1 MRREVAP
8 KKEDWGSV
16 SQRLAALERSN
27 LDSSTREEQRE
38 LWESSITRRVSELE
52 TYAEGMLPVMQR
64 LQCCEDY
71 IGLSGTHTPFNASKS
86 TDIFTRITRLENPFE
101 LLATREWVKER
112 SNDGLFGILLVL
124 IVSACTLVATEGYKQ
139 IKALQTKPAVAA
151 VTPPAKWVPCPEY
164 AKCTTPE
171 IPVTAVTGEGASSS
185 ATVEGTSTAGTT
197 VNQFV
202 VSAGT
207 LPAEIHPTEGTQIEV
222 TWLKPCWVSYTDQI
236 GKVTQVGNVE
246 GGYVGNYFVFGPI
259 TIRSVCPGYVR
270 YRVNGKLVSPP
281 NLSRTPEKSEVVTL
295 PEAK

>member
-16 SQRLAALERSN
+16 SQRLAALEGLN
-27 LDSSTREEQRE
+27 LSGATREEQRE
-38 LWESSITRRVSELE
+38 LWESSMTRRVSELE

-101 LLATREWVKER
+101 LLATREWVKKEAR
-112 SNDGLFGILLVL
+112 VGHHFRIIAFTALVGVL
-124 IVSACTLVATEGYKQ
+124 SLGWEVFVRLPHRMDHLEFNTKTAIEMSS
-139 IKALQTKPAVAA
+139 KPAVGA
-151 VTPPAKWVPCPEY
+151 
-164 AKCTTPE
+164 TT
-171 IPVTAVTGEGASSS
+171 A
-185 ATVEGTSTAGTT
+185 
-197 VNQFV
+197 NQFV

-222 TWLKPCWVSYTDQI
+222 TWLKPCWGSYTDQI

-270 YRVNGKLVSPP
+270 YRVNGELVSPP

-295 PEAK
+295 PEVK